1 MKTVAKIFNWIT
13 IIFTSIFLLLLL
25 VLAVIMALRF
35 NDSTNITDLLLA
47 LFFVL
52 LYGVLLLIPLIV
64 CLISNKYIKKAK
76 CRKDIKVIGVI
87 TLLFGNLISVICI
100 LLLDDQDFIY

>member
-76 CRKDIKVIGVI
+76 SRKDIKVIGVI
-87 TLLFGNLISVICI
+87 TLLFGNLISGICI